1 MPFITVKGKMMFFEE
16 EGDGFPLLFGHSY
29 LWDAAMWKP
38 QVAELAKSYRCI
50 VPEIWGHGRSD
61 VLPGRP
67 YSIEEL
73 AEDHWIFARALG
85 LEQFA
90 VIGLSVGGMWGA
102 HMALAHPEAVTA
114 LVLMD
119 TYTGPEP
126 DESMTRYFRML
137 DIVEQAAAIPP
148 DLVKTL
154 VPLFFS
160 PATMRSHHDF
170 VDGFKDKLASVRAE
184 MVPSIVDIGRGIFS
198 RKSILDRLSGLNI
211 PALVIVGA
219 DDSARPPEE
228 SRRMA
233 QLIRNAQLVVVPEA
247 GHICNLEQPELVNR
261 LLVRFLNKVLTA

>member
-1 MPFITVKGKMMFFEE
+1 MPFITIKGKMMFFEE
-16 EGDGFPLLFGHSY
+16 EGEGFPLLFGHSY

-38 QVAELAKSYRCI
+38 QVTELAKSYRCI

-61 VLPGRP
+61 ELPGRP

-90 VIGLSVGGMWGA
+90 LIGLSVGGMWGA
-102 HMALAHPEAVTA
+102 HMALAHPEAVTS

-119 TYTGPEP
+119 TYIGPEP

-148 DLVKTL
+148 ELLKTL

-160 PATMRSHHDF
+160 PGTMRRNHGF
-170 VDGFKDKLASVRAE
+170 VDRFKDKLASIPAK
-184 MVPSIVDIGRGIFS
+184 MIPSIVDIGRGIFS
-198 RKSILDRLSGLNI
+198 RKSILDRLSGIDI

-228 SRRMA
+228 ARRMA
-233 QLIRNAQLVVVPEA
+233 QLLRKARLEVIPEA
-247 GHICNLEQPELVNR
+247 GHICNLEQPERVNR
-261 LLVRFLNKVLTA
+261 LLVRFLNEALTA